1 MTVEPDQLRE
11 VMGTFAT
18 GVTVVT
24 FSSEPVHGLTVN
36 ALSSL
41 SLEPPLVLICIDHGT
56 NTYEL
61 LEDSDVDGYCV
72 NILHQEQRHL
82 GEYFAGMTELD
93 ESPFESEQTQTRET
107 GAPVFEDSLAYL
119 DCSIES
125 AYPEGDHTIYV
136 GAVETAEVQ
145 RPDAAPLTFY
155 QGNWGTI
162 HTDE

>member
-1 MTVEPDQLRE
+1 MTVEPDQFRD
-11 VMGTFAT
+11 VMGTFVT

-24 FSSEPVHGLTVN
+24 FPSEPLHGLTVN

-61 LEDSDVDGYCV
+61 LEDGDIDSYCV
-72 NILHQEQRHL
+72 NILGQDQRRL

-93 ESPFESEQTQTRET
+93 KSPFESEQTRTKET
-107 GAPVFEDSLAYL
+107 GTPVFRDALGYL
-119 DCSIES
+119 NCSIES
-125 AYPEGDHTIYV
+125 AYPEGDHTVYV
-136 GAVETAEVQ
+136 GRVETAEVQ

-162 HTDE
+162 QVDE

>member
-1 MTVEPDQLRE
+1 MTVESNQFRD
-11 VMGTFAT
+11 VMGMFAT

-24 FSSEPVHGLTVN
+24 FPSEPVHGLTVN

-61 LEDSDVDGYCV
+61 LEDSDLDSYCI
-72 NILHQEQRHL
+72 NILGQDQRHL

-93 ESPFESEQTQTRET
+93 ESPFESERTQTKET
-107 GAPVFEDSLAYL
+107 GAPVFEEALAYL
-119 DCSIES
+119 DCSITS
-125 AYPEGDHTIYV
+125 AYQEGDHTIYV
-136 GAVETAEVQ
+136 GSVETAEVQ

-155 QGNWGTI
+155 QGEWGTVRA
-162 HTDE
+162 DE